1 MTHQVSEKP
10 DQEANE
16 KITELEDVSM
26 PPTESLDA
34 IISSFSDKELRI
46 LKRKIDLRLV
56 VTLGFMY
63 CISLMVRCNHYALP
77 GFQGRPRVSANSSR
91 LLVRPIIS
99 SSIQNILTVSHLGSK
114 QSRQRRYRWNEPRLG
129 THWKSIQPDRSAVL
143 PHICDYSTGC
153 GLSPSQDRSSHLPP
167 HDSLALGNRG
177 SRIRLCP
184 TLVSVVA
191 PSHRLGVI

>member
-34 IISSFSDKELRI
+34 IISSFSDKELRT

-63 CISLMVRCNHYALP
+63 CISLMVCCKSPFAP
-77 GFQGRPRVSANSSR
+77 GFSRKDRPSATK
-91 LLVRPIIS
+91 LL
-99 SSIQNILTVSHLGSK
+99 LLAHTMFGSF
-114 QSRQRRYRWNEPRLG
+114 RTY
-129 THWKSIQPDRSAVL
+129 
-143 PHICDYSTGC
+143 
-153 GLSPSQDRSSHLPP
+153 
-167 HDSLALGNRG
+167 
-177 SRIRLCP
+177 
-184 TLVSVVA
+184 
-191 PSHRLGVI
+191 